1 MGQSISSDICRGQLD
16 QAFNQI
22 SLAPPRL
29 PFSFDRPIQLDL
41 GKKKI
46 PETFVCERYLGHG
59 HHIFGTILL
68 LNADSTNERIVMKY
82 FTKLGHDQDTVLM
95 SIIYKLQDIEQKIKN
110 KSPHYMPWTH
120 LFSTSDHKTFYA
132 CRSYLY
138 SNMYDRHTS
147 RPFITLVEKK
157 WIAYQLM
164 KFLQVLHNDLGVTHG
179 DLKAENILLTTFNWV
194 YVTDLCSIYKSTF
207 NKPIST
213 GDYFFYYDPG
223 RKSCTI
229 APERFISAIEDY
241 SSDIF
246 SLGCILYE
254 LFMIDGNGALF
265 DLSLIKRY
273 SNDEISLESI
283 FQIHE
288 HSQSLD
294 CDSVLCYL
302 KPMLSRLSS
311 NRPDI
316 SSILNDWKREMFPSC
331 FYNFLYDYFIDVL
344 LPLGSYERLERLYL
358 DVSIIQ
364 EKITKDINIILIS
377 FVCSHIRSVSSD
389 VDITMKALILLER
402 FGIACDSFSVC
413 LDRIIPYLIWFL
425 DTKQQH
431 RNVDIFIIIKIH
443 ALRILIHIM
452 KHYLNKDSIRIP
464 HLDTFL
470 FQDYLLPVM
479 KNCFLYSD
487 QESLKIAYSNHLFDI
502 YSLSFSF
509 HKGLEPN
516 VNVNQDDILESLS
529 DSLKHDLTYLMT
541 TQSSNQDNESLIRKS
556 NTINNIGKLESLK
569 WLKQSIIDHCIALL
583 FAILNEPHP
592 ILHISF
598 YESLPV
604 SWLHPSALED
614 YLLAIVHEHLMNSCT
629 ASLHSLT
636 DSILKFLHQ
645 TIHKKLKDAIVDY
658 DGLDN
663 NYHCCIKILDMI
675 LPLLLHP
682 MDHIRQHVIRIISVL
697 LNKNDTEFLALI
709 FIRPKIVPFLVPDKR
724 SSDNILSECC
734 SCMIVQNVSI
744 DDWNDIIE
752 RIRRNSSLS
761 LKQLCKDTNIV
772 NKENELAISI
782 LLKWMSKAIT
792 INKFTIDTLSCPF
805 IEKKYAMSLSRTIL
819 LDFRY
824 SIDTRYLETTINYS
838 ILQHPPRGV
847 LLTRLGLMAK
857 RLCKFRDKL
866 LILTYDD
873 PQRLFLWPIID
884 SVYID
889 SLGHSKSGDMIK
901 CDIDSNITAIQG
913 MFDELISIGY
923 DSGIIGIYKYDYD
936 HMNLWIRIRIERE
949 STTLSRYAKWML
961 YSGDKS
967 LCYFTCITNDGC
979 ILSYVLNIDSKQF
992 ECIYEQIQSPLLG
1005 FPTSCCIQS
1014 SNYVL
1019 IGTNRGII
1027 CMWDLRFGVLTRKWK
1042 LDDENAIVSSIIVL
1056 ESGHY
1061 EFSSNDIEE
1070 QIQQAIQDSLKGD
1083 LNKAPWMVC
1092 GTMNKNSTI
1101 NCWFFTLSNE
1111 SCMGYIIEKQNTG
1124 SLEGT
1129 LHLIPG
1135 SSGFLKI
1142 DTNGCMKWFD
1152 LLNIDRSFVIDSY
1165 DRKRL
1170 VYNRIKGVSEL
1181 LIIEEHVHS
1190 EDKLESSGKRISKH
1204 DIATNSF
1211 SYSTEILVSN
1221 LSREENIKEQIL
1233 IVLDCF
1239 GHLNIWR

>member
-1 MGQSISSDICRGQLD
+1 MGQSISSGISREQLD
-16 QAFNQI
+16 QISNQI

-41 GKKKI
+41 GKKKT

-68 LNADSTNERIVMKY
+68 LNVDSPNERIVMKY
-82 FTKLGHDQDTVLM
+82 FTRIGNDHDTIPM
-95 SIIYKLQDIEQKIKN
+95 SIIYKLQDIEQKIKE
-110 KSPHYMPWTH
+110 KSPHYISWTR
-120 LFSTSDHKTFYA
+120 LFSTADHKTFYA
-132 CRSYLY
+132 CRPYLY

-157 WIAYQLM
+157 WITYQLM
-164 KFLQVLHNDLGVTHG
+164 RFLQVLHNDLGVIHG
-179 DLKAENILLTTFNWV
+179 DLKAENILITTFNWV
-194 YVTDLCSIYKSTF
+194 YVTDLCSIYKSSS
-207 NKPIST
+207 NKPISPS
-213 GDYFFYYDPG
+213 DYFFYYDPG

-229 APERFISAIEDY
+229 APERFISSIEDY

-265 DLSLIKRY
+265 DLSLAKRY

-294 CDSVLCYL
+294 CNSIIYYL
-302 KPMLSRLSS
+302 KPMLSRIPS

-316 SSILNDWKREMFPSC
+316 SSIIDDWKREMFPSC
-331 FYNFLYDYFIDVL
+331 FYSFLYDYFIDVL

-358 DVSIIQ
+358 DMSMIQ

-389 VDITMKALILLER
+389 IDIITKALILLER
-402 FGIACDSFSVC
+402 FGIGCDSFSIC
-413 LDRIIPYLIWFL
+413 LDRIIPYLVWFL

-431 RNVDIFIIIKIH
+431 NNADIPIIVKIH
-443 ALRILIHIM
+443 ALKILIHIM
-452 KHYLNKDSIRIP
+452 KHYLDKDSINIP

-470 FQDYLLPVM
+470 FQDYLLPTM

-487 QESLKIAYSNHLFDI
+487 QEALKITYANHLFDI

-509 HKGLEPN
+509 HNGLESN
-516 VNVNQDDILESLS
+516 VNSDDIIESLS
-529 DSLKHDLTYLMT
+529 DSLEHDLTYLMT
-541 TQSSNQDNESLIRKS
+541 TQSPNQDNGSLIRKS
-556 NTINNIGKLESLK
+556 NTIHNIGRLESLK
-569 WLKQSIIDHCIALL
+569 WLKQSTIDHCIALL
-583 FAILNEPHP
+583 LAILNEPHP
-592 ILHISF
+592 ILHNSF
-598 YESLPV
+598 YDHLPV
-604 SWLHPSALED
+604 SWLPSSALED
-614 YLLAIVHEHLMNSCT
+614 YLLSIIHDHLMSSCIT
-629 ASLHSLT
+629 SLHSLT
-636 DSILKFLHQ
+636 DSILKFLYQ
-645 TIHKKLKDAIVDY
+645 TIQMKLQNTVVND

-663 NYHCCIKILDMI
+663 NYHYCIKILNII

-682 MDHIRQHVIRIISVL
+682 MDHIRQHIIRIVSIL
-697 LNKNDTEFLALI
+697 LNRNENEFLGLI
-709 FIRPKIVPFLVPDKR
+709 FVRPRIVPFLVPDKR
-724 SSDNILSECC
+724 PFDIILSECC
-734 SCMIVQNVSI
+734 PCMIVQNISI
-744 DDWNDIIE
+744 DNWNDIIE
-752 RIRRNSSLS
+752 LVGMNPRLS
-761 LKQLCKDTNIV
+761 LKQLSKGTNIA

-782 LLKWMSKAIT
+782 LLQWMSKAIT

-819 LDFRY
+819 LDSRY
-824 SIDTRYLETTINYS
+824 SIDTRYAETIMNYQT
-838 ILQHPPRGV
+838 LQHPPKGI

-857 RLCKFRDKL
+857 LLCKFKDKL

-873 PQRLFLWPIID
+873 PKRLFLWPIID

-889 SLGHSKSGDMIK
+889 SLVHPKSGDMIE
-901 CDIDSNITAIQG
+901 CDVESNIIIMQG
-913 MFDELISIGY
+913 VFDELISIGY
-923 DSGIIGIYKYDYD
+923 ESGIIGIYKYEDG
-936 HMNLWIRIRIERE
+936 HMNPWIRIQIERS
-949 STTLSRYAKWML
+949 STIPRYAKWML
-961 YSGDKS
+961 YSGEKS
-967 LCYFTCITNDGC
+967 LCHFTCITNDGY
-979 ILSYVLNIDSKQF
+979 IMTYVLNIDSRHVD
-992 ECIYEQIQSPLLG
+992 CIYQQMQSPLLG
-1005 FPTSCCIQS
+1005 FPTTCCIQS
-1014 SNYVL
+1014 SNYAL

-1042 LDDENAIVSSIIVL
+1042 LDDENALISSIIVL
-1056 ESGHY
+1056 ELGHY
-1061 EFSSNDIEE
+1061 EFSSNGIEK
-1070 QIQQAIQDSLKGD
+1070 QIQQAMQDSLKGD
-1083 LNKAPWMVC
+1083 RNKAPWMVC
-1092 GTMNKNSTI
+1092 GTMSKNSKI
-1101 NCWFFTLSNE
+1101 HCWFFSLSNE
-1111 SCMGYIIEKQNTG
+1111 SCMGYIVDQQNTE

-1142 DTNGCMKWFD
+1142 DTNGCMKWLD
-1152 LLNIDRSFVIDSY
+1152 MLNIDRSFVIDSY

-1170 VYNRIKGVSEL
+1170 VYNRKDSSEL
-1181 LIIEEHVHS
+1181 LIIEEHVHP
-1190 EDKLESSGKRISKH
+1190 EDKLGSSGKRISMH

-1211 SYSTEILVSN
+1211 SYSNEIIVSN
-1221 LSREENIKEQIL
+1221 LSREENTKEQIL